1 MAADIWL
8 EKDRWCSADVY
19 VFCGGGERERLQMV
33 VWEGGQ
39 VVVGREKWGE
49 KKKNRN
55 KRIFEF
61 KFKVKSHMSSMACV
75 LQMVYVIYVS
85 YIASATREIVL
96 DFKLF
101 FSLCYFTIFFVVI
114 KTKKK
119 LLSFQWIYKNWR
131 KSPNIDK
138 KKGLDFL
145 LYLTK
150 QGLKYKFWNYLK

>member
-1 MAADIWL
+1 
-8 EKDRWCSADVY
+8 
-19 VFCGGGERERLQMV
+19 
-33 VWEGGQ
+33 